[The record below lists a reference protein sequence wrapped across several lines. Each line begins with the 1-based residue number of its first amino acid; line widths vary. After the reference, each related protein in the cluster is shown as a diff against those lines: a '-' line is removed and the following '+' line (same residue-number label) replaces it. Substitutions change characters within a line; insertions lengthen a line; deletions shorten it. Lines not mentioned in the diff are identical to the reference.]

1 LAPGNARLTKQDD
14 GMNSKRRA
22 VLRFVLHYVEMV
34 IAMFVGMLALDPVW
48 SLAVPGV
55 WDQPDAAA
63 IVMATNMTIGMS
75 AWMAI
80 RRHPWLRIA
89 EMAAAM
95 YLPFV
100 VLLVPYYLGAISG
113 MAVMM
118 GGHTLMFLT
127 MLGAMLLRWNEYS
140 QGHRHHKASATTA

>member
-1 LAPGNARLTKQDD
+1 
-14 GMNSKRRA
+14 MNSKRRA
-22 VLRFVLHYVEMV
+22 TLRFVLHYVEMV
-34 IAMFVGMLALDPVW
+34 IAMFVGMFALDPVW
-48 SLAVPGV
+48 SLAVPGAM
-55 WDQPDAAA
+55 DRPDAAA

-100 VLLVPYYLGAISG
+100 ALLVPYYLGAISG

-118 GGHTLMFLT
+118 GGHTLMFFT

-140 QGHRHHKASATTA
+140 QGHHHHKTSTSQALDVGGTR

>member
-1 LAPGNARLTKQDD
+1 MT
-14 GMNSKRRA
+14 GMNTKRRA
-22 VLRFVLHYVEMV
+22 VLRFSLHYVEMV
-34 IAMFVGMLALDPVW
+34 IAMFVGMFALDPVW
-48 SLAVPGV
+48 SFAVPGV
-55 WDQPDAAA
+55 MDRPDAAA
-63 IVMATNMTIGMS
+63 IVMATNMTVGMS

-140 QGHRHHKASATTA
+140 QGHHHHRTSASTAPDLGGTS

>member
-1 LAPGNARLTKQDD
+1 
-14 GMNSKRRA
+14 MNSKRRA
-22 VLRFVLHYVEMV
+22 ALRFILHYVEMV
-34 IAMFVGMLALDPVW
+34 IAMFVGMFALDPVW

-55 WDQPDAAA
+55 MDRPDAAA

-75 AWMAI
+75 AWMAV

-118 GGHTLMFLT
+118 GGHTLMFLS
-127 MLGAMLLRWNEYS
+127 MLAAMLWRRDEYS
-140 QGHRHHKASATTA
+140 HGHHHHKTSTRTAPDLGGTA